1 VNTVSHSG
9 STEIT
14 LNDTTKDSRTVAQRA
29 ADGRQAMADYEA
41 QAAAVR
47 AKTERLRA
55 LRLAREAT
63 QPPAAAKRAPS
74 KSAGGTTSGAKS
86 GSTSGGKKGKRSA
99 PSLSQWLSDQEKGG
113 RRT

>member
-1 VNTVSHSG
+1 
-9 STEIT
+9 
-14 LNDTTKDSRTVAQRA
+14 LDDTTKDSRTQAQRA

-41 QAAAVR
+41 QAAALR

-55 LRLAREAT
+55 ARLAREAAE
-63 QPPAAAKRAPS
+63 PPAAAKRSPS
-74 KSAGGTTSGAKS
+74 KTAGAARTSTGK
-86 GSTSGGKKGKRSA
+86 SGGKKGKGSA